1 MFSFNESHRLSFLD
15 SGGVDGM
22 NKLDEEVDAS
32 NGGVVSVDDRY
43 ASRDAANEDSELEV
57 DALRLGL
64 FFNLPS
70 VVVVVVAAGVV
81 VVVVE
86 VEVDNVGAK
95 PNNRRGGGGW

>member
-1 MFSFNESHRLSFLD
+1 
-15 SGGVDGM
+15 M